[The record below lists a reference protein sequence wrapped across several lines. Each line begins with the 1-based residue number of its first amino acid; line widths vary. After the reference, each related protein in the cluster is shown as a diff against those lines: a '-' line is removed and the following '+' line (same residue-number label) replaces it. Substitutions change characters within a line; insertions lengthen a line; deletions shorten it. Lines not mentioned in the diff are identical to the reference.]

1 MRARKPLRATWLAA
15 SIVFNPAWVRIDV
28 LRDAALSWHIPI
40 AAPLTR
46 GARMYMDAPRRSG
59 QLSATVRSIMRTNP
73 RLSAIDALEL
83 AARTLS
89 AAREHGLDPGF
100 LAATLL
106 QESAYDPNAL
116 SWAGAAGIGQFMVGT
131 ADGYGIDPF
140 DPGPAIDATAR
151 LLGEYVARYRLQG
164 APDPFA
170 LALAAYNAG
179 PAAVAKYD
187 GVPPYAETIEYI
199 ADIRERWSRIV
210 RDR

>member
-1 MRARKPLRATWLAA
+1 MLAA
-15 SIVFNPAWVRIDV
+15 SLVFNPAWVRIDV
-28 LRDAALSWHIPI
+28 LRDAVLSWHIPV

-73 RLSAIDALEL
+73 RLSAFDALDL
-83 AARTLS
+83 AERTLR
-89 AAREHGLDPGF
+89 AAGAHGLDPGF

-106 QESAYDPNAL
+106 EESAYNPAAM
-116 SWAGAAGIGQFMVGT
+116 SWAGAAGIGQFMVAE
-131 ADGYGIDPF
+131 ADEFGIDPF
-140 DPGPAIDATAR
+140 EPGPAIDATAR
-151 LLGEYVARYRLQG
+151 LLAAYLDRYRG
-164 APDPFA
+164 WPGTDPYA

-179 PAAVAKYD
+179 PAAVDHYG
-187 GVPPYAETIEYI
+187 GVPPYAETIAYI

>member
-1 MRARKPLRATWLAA
+1 LLAV
-15 SIVFNPAWVRIDV
+15 SLVFNPAWVRIDV
-28 LRDAALSWHIPI
+28 LRDAVLSWHIPV

-73 RLSAIDALEL
+73 RLSAFDALDL
-83 AARTLS
+83 AERTLR
-89 AAREHGLDPGF
+89 AAGANGLDPGF

-106 QESAYDPNAL
+106 EESAYDPGAM
-116 SWAGAAGIGQFMVGT
+116 SEAGAAGIGQFMVGE
-131 ADGYGIDPF
+131 ADEFGIDPF

-151 LLGEYVARYRLQG
+151 LLAGYLARYRG
-164 APDPFA
+164 WPAADSYA

-179 PAAVAKYD
+179 PAAVEQYG
-187 GVPPYAETIEYI
+187 GVPPYAETIAYI